1 MIHTYEQIHTA
12 LPLANEWFLGSGI
25 QDPEGGVARY
35 YLTEPRRNAR
45 ISTEITGYA
54 ISALVYL
61 HRRLD
66 DFRCLE
72 AARSAA
78 SFLVRRAWDPAL
90 EVFPFEYPGNLAYFF
105 DSGIIAR
112 GLLTLWRVMPEVEW
126 LDAAVAAGRS
136 MLRHFVRGSSIHPI
150 IELPSCRPRPNGG
163 SWSQSPGCYQ
173 LKAALAWHDLFEV
186 TRDSDFLEAY
196 EMVLSRS
203 VATHEDFLPGDV
215 DPHRVMDRLH
225 AYCYFLEGM
234 LPRYS
239 DPACAEAVRDGIA
252 KVAAFL
258 RDIAP
263 SFERSDVSAQLIRVR
278 LYADRLG
285 VAPLDR
291 EAALEELAFL
301 VKFQREDPDP
311 ARSGGFWFGAKGG
324 DLLPYVNPVSTAF
337 GLQAVDMWRR
347 AEADEFTANRHELI

>member
-1 MIHTYEQIHTA
+1 
-12 LPLANEWFLGSGI
+12 
-25 QDPEGGVARY
+25 VARFY
-35 YLTEPRRNAR
+35 MTEPGRNAR

-72 AARSAA
+72 AARAAA

-90 EVFPFEYPGNLAYFF
+90 EVFPFECPGTLAYFF

-112 GLLTLWRVMPEVEW
+112 GLLTLWRVTPEGEW

-136 MLRHFVRGSSIHPI
+136 MLRCFVHPGGVHPI
-150 IELPSCRPRPNGG
+150 IELPGCRPRPHDGN
-163 SWSQSPGCYQ
+163 WSRRPGCYQ
-173 LKAALAWHDLFEV
+173 LKAAMAWHDLYEV
-186 TRDSDFLEAY
+186 TGDREFLKAYERVLEAS
-196 EMVLSRS
+196 L
-203 VATHEDFLPGDV
+203 ATHESFLPGETS
-215 DPHRVMDRLH
+215 PPLVMDRLH

-234 LPRYS
+234 LPCYS
-239 DPACAEAVRDGIA
+239 RPECAAAVSEGIL

-263 SFERSDVSAQLIRVR
+263 AFERSDVSAQLLRVR
-278 LYADRLG
+278 LFADRLG

-291 EAALEELAFL
+291 AAAEEEITRLAG
-301 VKFQREDPDP
+301 FQFEDPDP
-311 ARSGGFWFGAKGG
+311 ARHGGFWFGKKEGA
-324 DLLPYVNPVSTAF
+324 LLPYVNPVSTAF
-337 GLQAVDMWRR
+337 ALQALDFWAR
-347 AEADEFTANRHELI
+347 AQADEFRANRHELI

>member
-1 MIHTYEQIHTA
+1 LIRTQAGIHNV
-12 LPLANEWFLGSGI
+12 LSLASEWFLGSGI
-25 QDPEGGVARY
+25 QEPEGGVARFY
-35 YLTEPRRNAR
+35 MTEPGRNAR

-72 AARSAA
+72 AARAAA

-90 EVFPFEYPGNLAYFF
+90 EVFPFECPGALAYFF

-112 GLLTLWRVMPEVEW
+112 GLLTLWRVTPEGEW
-126 LDAAVAAGRS
+126 LDAAIAAGRS
-136 MLRHFVRGSSIHPI
+136 MLRCFVHPGGVHPI
-150 IELPSCRPRPNGG
+150 IELPGCQPRPHDGN
-163 SWSQSPGCYQ
+163 WSRRPGCYQ
-173 LKAALAWHDLFEV
+173 LKAAMAWQDLYEV
-186 TRDSDFLEAY
+186 TGEREFLEAY
-196 EMVLSRS
+196 EMALRRS
-203 VATHEDFLPGDV
+203 LATHDEFLPGAV
-215 DPHRVMDRLH
+215 DQQMVMDRLH

-239 DPACAEAVRDGIA
+239 DPACAAAVREGIA

-263 SFERSDVSAQLIRVR
+263 SFERSDVAAQLIRVR

-291 EAALEELAFL
+291 EAALEELARL
-301 VKFQREDPDP
+301 LKFQREDPDP
-311 ARSGGFWFGAKGG
+311 ARHGGFWFGAKGG

-337 GLQAVDMWRR
+337 GLQAADMWRR
-347 AEADEFTANRHELI
+347 AEAEEFPANRHELI